1 MRTTSKIVFLIVLL
15 LAAYT
20 AFGQSSYPSSDQ
32 FSSISWLLQN
42 PPLPV
47 PSASVSLVGNP
58 GPGTYYFW
66 IVANYLIGNG
76 QPSGPFLLT
85 SAPNAFSASNYAQ
98 LNWMPAPG
106 AFSYDILE
114 TTGNFPPTGVCNC
127 AIATGQTGQ
136 AYNVTTNTLS
146 AYTVTGV
153 SPSDYTISAQ
163 DAQSAA
169 GKSALTFTLPNGVV
183 IGSLDSSGFLNVNG
197 CNGCGSSPANFASPP
212 PIGNITPN
220 TIAAT
225 ALTAATAAVSSIFT
239 ASDSR
244 TANFPVMDL
253 RDYNI
258 VGDLLNLS
266 GCSMTALSTMVT
278 CSSASFTS
286 ADVGKGA
293 AMSGANTAGAYLYSS
308 IAAYVSPTQVNLT
321 NAAIV
326 SSSAASFWYGTNN
339 TAAWCTAMNCNSAT
353 VPNKVFTP
361 QPGRTVR
368 LPRGAYGLW
377 CSGFSTGTAPTINT
391 RNGDRLRGDGNT
403 VTEIAQFDCTG
414 AADILALGSW
424 NNAGV
429 QTLDTGGLSNVVDG
443 IHFISPQ
450 GTGNAVNLMGGSGID
465 VTNNWF
471 TVANGVYANANIAR
485 ITGNTADYLTAS
497 LAIIHGNGLQTN
509 NPTHSILLSRN
520 DCYATRYT
528 CFTIDGAVDVDIT
541 NNVIDYAKYVG
552 IGISSPTNQ
561 VSYRIHTVNNGFIT
575 SLSLTYYVPTQVHYA
590 DTTGCVDC
598 TVQGNKF
605 ALTRTSDIQ
614 LGSANSTNNL
624 ISGNQHYGGQDSTCA
639 TSSGGHCASAIYVQ
653 AGGLTTIAN
662 EIFDH
667 VAQNCLF
674 AASQVKVSNS
684 HCSSP
689 YQINPPT
696 GTAYL
701 DGAFDVGG
709 VTASGSIF
717 RSNTTD
723 STVVGAVS
731 ASAGTTSLDT
741 SNNRSAFN
749 GCAVCVD
756 ASLTASYLSSNERS
770 QNFASTGDALFLAK
784 SDPVGGVTII
794 PGTTQLGSGPMQIS
808 STCQPGTSVTIPAGF
823 TFSMFCGSDGLF
835 HFQTTTTNFT
845 FEPSLGNPSVSGY
858 VLSSTTAGAR
868 SWVANGAGGGG
879 NLNNSGTPTQHQVG
893 VFVDATHLAGFGVGA
908 TGTAIGGNTGADPS
922 FQSISA
928 ILGYTPTN
936 AAVMPSTAPGPGYI
950 PIGNVGGTAYA
961 PQPVSG
967 NVTFSSTGG
976 VIVTGIQ
983 SLSSDPATPAAAS
996 AWLNTS
1002 LNRFS
1007 FSNVANQLGRVALAG
1022 DFDAV
1027 MLWSTNA
1034 ALASIGQVAQSGTT
1048 PFSILVDGDS
1058 HFAGISATGEA
1069 ILTPLRNKLGKG
1081 LNVGPGFV
1089 TPCGQGAGCT
1099 KHPYPPGI
1107 TFTLGGT
1114 WLYDNLGTNT
1124 SSIFGL
1130 DDSDIYN
1137 TAAGS
1142 GTITLQCNSCND
1154 LWLNF
1159 KNLTGNGSGTCTI
1172 DGAATGACS
1181 GTINTGTSG
1190 TAALLTVDTGN
1201 IGVTGNHTIVFTVT
1215 SGTIH
1220 YGNGG
1225 AKTNK
1230 GGTVIN
1236 NVAMGSAQ
1244 VSDNLSPF
1252 TNFPTVANAQ
1262 VAQLAPNLIIIG
1274 ATGSNECIAAVSVAT
1289 FAANL
1294 HTLYT
1299 TLKSAASATNPAFLF
1314 ATGPD
1319 ELASSGCTTLAAYS
1333 EAIRQEAWKDGW
1345 PTVDLFQRYSPL
1357 TAVQNMLDNGSC
1369 YAGTSSS
1376 LAPHLNNQCGDA
1388 AADVFVPFILP
1399 SQEEHPARGAA
1410 LDMGDGMILE
1420 DCKNPVVGAPA
1431 LYGAV
1436 ITINNTGLCSKPT
1449 TAQFDL
1455 PIFVCES
1462 NCGAGSLTYAK
1473 ICTHGK
1479 CPATFD
1485 GTSTYGDFVVLS
1497 QTVAGAFTD
1506 TGSNVEPVPG
1516 SGCEWVVGQTA
1527 EIGPSGGGLG
1537 KVDVS
1542 RGHRVCAAGSGLPSL
1557 APGDIWVGNGSS
1569 VATPV
1574 APSGDLS
1581 MSNAGVF
1588 TVTKTNGT
1596 LFGSL
1601 ATLSTVTSANVDSS
1615 ICSNAACGQST
1626 TGTAANLTAA
1636 AALPNG
1642 TTAPT
1647 QSVGTNNGDL
1657 ATTQYVDSDT
1667 NTPKKKYSIPQSVT
1681 MTASTNTN
1689 IGSVSM
1695 LTPGADGNYL
1705 LYATLSSTAV
1715 GSGGTCS
1722 AGGLAL
1728 RVGYTDRDSGAAVV
1742 SAAGTSNFQIIN
1754 ITNST
1759 ATASATFTSSLASF
1773 RATPVPIAAKA
1784 GVAIV
1789 LYWDEATAS
1798 NCTAPPVVNIRPAL
1812 WYQGN

>member
-1 MRTTSKIVFLIVLL
+1 MRTKSKVIFPIALLL
-15 LAAYT
+15 LACA
-20 AFGQSSYPSSDQ
+20 AFGQSNYPSSAQ
-32 FSSISWLLQN
+32 FSSVSWYLQN
-42 PPLPV
+42 PPLPI
-47 PSASVSLVGNP
+47 PGASVSLVGGNP
-58 GPGTYYFW
+58 GPQTYYFW

-76 QPSGPFLLT
+76 QPTGPFLLT

-98 LNWMPAPG
+98 LNWIPAPG
-106 AFSYDILE
+106 AISYDILE
-114 TTGNFPPTGVCNC
+114 TTGNSPPTGVCNC
-127 AIATGQTGQ
+127 AVATAQTGQ
-136 AYNVTTNTLS
+136 AYNVTTNTLG

-153 SPSDYTISAQ
+153 LPSDYTITAQ
-163 DAQSAA
+163 DVQSAL
-169 GKSALTFTLPNGVV
+169 GKSALTFTLANGVV
-183 IGSLDSSGFLNVNG
+183 IGSLDTGGILNVNG
-197 CNGCGSSPANFASPP
+197 CNGCGGGSSLPSGPANEFIATPYGASGVSGLRIIGPNDLAPSLVSPP
-212 PIGNITPN
+212 PIGSTTPN
-220 TIAAT
+220 SVAAT
-225 ALTAATAAVSSIFT
+225 TATVSSVLT

-339 TAAWCTAMNCNSAT
+339 TAAWCAAMNCNSAT

-465 VTNNWF
+465 VANNWF

-561 VSYRIHTVNNGFIT
+561 VSYRIHTINNGFIT
-575 SLSLTYYVPTQVHYA
+575 SLISTYYVPTQVHYA

-598 TVQGNKF
+598 TIQGNKF

-689 YQINPPT
+689 YQINFPT

-756 ASLTASYLSSNERS
+756 ANLTASYLSSNERS
-770 QNFASTGDALFLAK
+770 QNFASTGDGLFLAK

-845 FEPSLGNPSVSGY
+845 FEPSLGNPSVTGY
-858 VLSSTTAGAR
+858 VLSSTTAGMR

-922 FQSISA
+922 FQTIPA

-1225 AKTNK
+1225 AKINK
-1230 GGTVIN
+1230 GGIVIN

-1262 VAQLAPNLIIIG
+1262 VAQLAPNLMIIG
-1274 ATGSNECIAAVSVAT
+1274 ATGSNDCIAAVSVAT
-1289 FAANL
+1289 FAVNL

-1357 TAVQNMLDNGSC
+1357 TAVQNMLNNGSC

-1376 LAPHLNNQCGDA
+1376 LAPHLNNSCGDA
-1388 AADVFVPFILP
+1388 AADVFVPLIIP

-1436 ITINNTGLCSKPT
+1436 ITINNTGLCAKPT

-1462 NCGAGSLTYAK
+1462 NCAAGAGTYAK

-1479 CPATFD
+1479 CPVTFD

-1497 QTVAGAFTD
+1497 QTVAGNFTD

-1516 SGCEWVVGQTA
+1516 SGCEWVVGQVI

-1542 RGHRVCAAGSGLPSL
+1542 RGHRVCSGAVSSFNTTTNCAA
-1557 APGDIWVGNGSS
+1557 V
-1569 VATPV
+1569 
-1574 APSGDLS
+1574 
-1581 MSNAGVF
+1581 
-1588 TVTKTNGT
+1588 
-1596 LFGSL
+1596 
-1601 ATLSTVTSANVDSS
+1601 
-1615 ICSNAACGQST
+1615 
-1626 TGTAANLTAA
+1626 GTAANPSVASCSAA
-1636 AALPNG
+1636 PSGSFSCATNASTG
-1642 TTAPT
+1642 TCTVNTTVVTTNSRIFVQP
-1647 QSVGTNNGDL
+1647 SVAEGANL
-1657 ATTQYVDSDT
+1657 
-1667 NTPKKKYSIPQSVT
+1667 SVT
-1681 MTASTNTN
+1681 
-1689 IGSVSM
+1689 
-1695 LTPGADGNYL
+1695 
-1705 LYATLSSTAV
+1705 
-1715 GSGGTCS
+1715 C
-1722 AGGLAL
+1722 
-1728 RVGYTDRDSGAAVV
+1728 
-1742 SAAGTSNFQIIN
+1742 
-1754 ITNST
+1754 NST
-1759 ATASATFTSSLASF
+1759 ADTGL
-1773 RATPVPIAAKA
+1773 
-1784 GVAIV
+1784 
-1789 LYWDEATAS
+1789 
-1798 NCTAPPVVNIRPAL
+1798 TAPRLSAKVNGTSFTINLGTFATNPLCFNYWVVN
-1812 WYQGN
+1812 